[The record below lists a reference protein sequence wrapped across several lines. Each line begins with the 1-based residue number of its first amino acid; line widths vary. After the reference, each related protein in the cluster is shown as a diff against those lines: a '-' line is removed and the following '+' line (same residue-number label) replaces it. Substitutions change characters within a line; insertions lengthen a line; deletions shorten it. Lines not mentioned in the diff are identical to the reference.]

1 MDDAAR
7 NEWARAEYRFAPYQY
22 APKNLVYC
30 KPSRSWSQAPT
41 KTRELLMGF
50 RAGHTE
56 AACIKKGWK
65 LAERRSMHLRDSLLG
80 NAMHAPTVALIM
92 APTLTAWRML
102 DKVPHPDDVSCSW
115 EPPAK
120 NLRQKPSPPRSSQ
133 ACKDVQFLPDTPGK

>member
-1 MDDAAR
+1 MDDTAQS
-7 NEWARAEYRFAPYQY
+7 EWAKDEYRFAPYQY

-30 KPSRSWSQAPT
+30 KPSGSWSQAPT

-80 NAMHAPTVALIM
+80 NAMHAPTVALIIVR
-92 APTLTAWRML
+92 P
-102 DKVPHPDDVSCSW
+102 
-115 EPPAK
+115 
-120 NLRQKPSPPRSSQ
+120 
-133 ACKDVQFLPDTPGK
+133 